1 MQMQKRKFR
10 IGDLAQKLKIDKFV
24 IRFWEKEF
32 ALNSGRSNGG
42 QRFYEEKDFETFQQI
57 KTLLYDQ
64 KFTIAGAKKQLIDLN
79 LNSDTNNN
87 IIASQ
92 KTNIKNQDYNNL
104 NKQKYNFYRL
114 LKHKKYVNVGF

>member
-1 MQMQKRKFR
+1 MFT
-10 IGDLAQKLKIDKFV
+10 KLWKIDKFV